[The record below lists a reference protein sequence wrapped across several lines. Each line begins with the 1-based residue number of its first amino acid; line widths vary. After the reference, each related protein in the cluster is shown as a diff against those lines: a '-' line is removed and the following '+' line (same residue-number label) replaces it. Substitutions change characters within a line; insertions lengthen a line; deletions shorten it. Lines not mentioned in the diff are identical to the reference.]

1 MNLKRNNQTVLA
13 SVVRKLL
20 ASPFILLRY
29 LLSFLGLGNEKKLKL
44 QIELNESSRLMNVLP
59 EEPTRYPCIEEAV
72 VNRKVSFAI
81 LDIIECKNK
90 LLTELMTS
98 EMLYTDFALACAYDD
113 KVIPHVYQV
122 FNETKHNPDY
132 MIDTRW
138 RYFFSGNFLEDKKS
152 FFREVLTDWLLKHSD
167 NAPWHLPI
175 FFIEAREGKK
185 VRAFVWDDVFYK
197 KFSSFEKSKVNASDH
212 AQFMQLLLELYL
224 SEGYKDA
231 YEEAKKKD
239 NILGLRGF
247 RSYSRAVT
255 RFDYYFKGV
264 GVKDKEKTLRVYRR
278 GVDPDFLDPAWIG
291 EEAFL

>member
-13 SVVRKLL
+13 SVAGKILS
-20 ASPFILLRY
+20 SPFVLLNY
-29 LLSFLGLGNEKKLKL
+29 LLNLLGLGNEKKLKL
-44 QIELNESSRLMNVLP
+44 QIELNESSHLMNVLP
-59 EEPTRYPCIEEAV
+59 EEPTRYPCLEEAV
-72 VNRKVSFAI
+72 VNGRVSSAI

-90 LLTELMTS
+90 LLAKLMTS

-113 KVIPHVYQV
+113 KVIPHVYQI
-122 FNETKHNPDY
+122 FNETRYNSDY

-152 FFREVLTDWLLKHSD
+152 FFREALTDWLLKHSD

-185 VRAFVWDDVFYK
+185 VRAFVWKDAVYK
-197 KFSSFEKSKVNASDH
+197 DFSLFEKSKVNASDH

-239 NILGLRGF
+239 KILGLRGF
-247 RSYSRAVT
+247 RSYSRAVM
-255 RFDYYFKGV
+255 RFDDYFRRV
-264 GVKDKEKTLRVYRR
+264 GVKDKEKTLCVYRR
-278 GVDPDFLDPAWIG
+278 GVDPDFLDPAWTG
-291 EEAFL
+291 KEAFL